1 MRPPAPLPSFP
12 RFTSLPFP
20 PQLLLHRYDWPDD
33 LLASSNERRPLAPV
47 LLGRTKQKQS
57 KSGQRRSEAAAEVE
71 ERGSGQ
77 RSGDRSADQGPGRA
91 APAARGVSTG
101 AARTLWGVRGGG
113 CALST
118 ASVSPQVQPHVGRGR
133 GRGGGRVRSGL
144 VWVGGAGVSGRLFR
158 APPAPPRPP
167 QRPGQRRAHPAP
179 SPGPGARR
187 RGPAPPGP
195 QLRWTRRA
203 GRSPPKGCVPSP
215 PRPRFYFSVAGGRRG
230 ARFWLDGNPEGG
242 LRPPRPPGL
251 HGSPRKGHP
260 SLTRPIQA
268 RPCAP
273 RPGSGRDWRPRGSGP
288 APAAGPL
295 PWGPRSRRAVG
306 RRTRARRR
314 PCADWAAPLLRQRVV
329 FLFFWGEEGGYVF
342 SLNEICQRRQRQ
354 EGSPLSVE
362 SELCLLHWA
371 VWCCSVP
378 ASVWLL
384 RELRKPFAEVNVARL
399 PRPCEHCLRCQQ
411 QNSIYR

>member
-1 MRPPAPLPSFP
+1 MGAAPSP
-12 RFTSLPFP
+12 
-20 PQLLLHRYDWPDD
+20 
-33 LLASSNERRPLAPV
+33 
-47 LLGRTKQKQS
+47 
-57 KSGQRRSEAAAEVE
+57 QRRSPLRCSRTLGGGGGVEAA
-71 ERGSGQ
+71 GSGQ
-77 RSGDRSADQGPGRA
+77 VWSGSAGLGC
-91 APAARGVSTG
+91 PAASSEPRRPRR
-101 AARTLWGVRGGG
+101 ARPNAPG
-113 CALST
+113 
-118 ASVSPQVQPHVGRGR
+118 
-133 GRGGGRVRSGL
+133 SGEPTRPPPL
-144 VWVGGAGVSGRLFR
+144 GPERGGAG
-158 APPAPPRPP
+158 PPLPDLSSA
-167 QRPGQRRAHPAP
+167 
-179 SPGPGARR
+179 GPGARGARRRRAASRPR
-187 RGPAPPGP
+187 RGRGFIF
-195 QLRWTRRA
+195 LWRV
-203 GRSPPKGCVPSP
+203 GV
-215 PRPRFYFSVAGGRRG
+215 GGRVSGLTGILREACVLLAPLACMGALGRG
-230 ARFWLDGNPEGG
+230 T
-242 LRPPRPPGL
+242 
-251 HGSPRKGHP
+251 P
-260 SLTRPIQA
+260 SFARPIQA